1 MVAAVAVDFA
11 IAFVY
16 ISVHTLILLIQSV
29 ALNVAVNSNN
39 NVLLTLLVSNNFV
52 ELKGSVFKKCEKQN
66 LFQISAAAAAAAA
79 QFGAQFWRAIQ
90 SYRPP
95 FPPQVRAD
103 AVERFQMFIYLLMAL
118 QVVQTGKPLGDLAY
132 AIGMIAAMEVMVD
145 WLKHAFVVKFNFIPP
160 DIYAKF
166 TTALCVDLAEPRG
179 RRRGDSGHAMAIA
192 ARIGFVPIPL
202 LCLLVKVLGTDV
214 YGMTNLRHPS
224 GWALCVLAWLCM
236 CGPPRFPPSRPPDA
250 ADPPPNPPRPRAS
263 GARSRCSRRSCSSAL
278 RRSAPRNAAAADSS
292 PRMGSYNGP
301 ADFLMGV
308 DRYTLVGK
316 RIA

>member
-1 MVAAVAVDFA
+1 
-11 IAFVY
+11 
-16 ISVHTLILLIQSV
+16 
-29 ALNVAVNSNN
+29 
-39 NVLLTLLVSNNFV
+39 
-52 ELKGSVFKKCEKQN
+52 
-66 LFQISAAAAAAAA
+66 
-79 QFGAQFWRAIQ
+79 
-90 SYRPP
+90 
-95 FPPQVRAD
+95 
-103 AVERFQMFIYLLMAL
+103 MFIYLLVMAL

-224 GWALCVLAWLCM
+224 GWALCVLGWLCM
-236 CGPPRFPPSRPPDA
+236 CGPPRFPPSRSPDA
-250 ADPPPNPPRPRAS
+250 ADPPPEPRRARMPQVRAQDAHVDPPPRLCD
-263 GARSRCSRRSCSSAL
+263 GARQERRRRRLVASDGELQRPRRLPHGRRPVHARGQADRVGSAE
-278 RRSAPRNAAAADSS
+278 
-292 PRMGSYNGP
+292 P
-301 ADFLMGV
+301 ARF
-308 DRYTLVGK
+308 
-316 RIA
+316 

>member
-1 MVAAVAVDFA
+1 
-11 IAFVY
+11 
-16 ISVHTLILLIQSV
+16 
-29 ALNVAVNSNN
+29 
-39 NVLLTLLVSNNFV
+39 
-52 ELKGSVFKKCEKQN
+52 
-66 LFQISAAAAAAAA
+66 
-79 QFGAQFWRAIQ
+79 
-90 SYRPP
+90 
-95 FPPQVRAD
+95 
-103 AVERFQMFIYLLMAL
+103 MFIYLLVMAL

-236 CGPPRFPPSRPPDA
+236 CGPPRFPPSGPPDA
-250 ADPPPNPPRPRAS
+250 ADPPS
-263 GARSRCSRRSCSSAL
+263 
-278 RRSAPRNAAAADSS
+278 
-292 PRMGSYNGP
+292 
-301 ADFLMGV
+301 
-308 DRYTLVGK
+308 
-316 RIA
+316 

>member
-1 MVAAVAVDFA
+1 
-11 IAFVY
+11 
-16 ISVHTLILLIQSV
+16 
-29 ALNVAVNSNN
+29 
-39 NVLLTLLVSNNFV
+39 
-52 ELKGSVFKKCEKQN
+52 
-66 LFQISAAAAAAAA
+66 
-79 QFGAQFWRAIQ
+79 
-90 SYRPP
+90 
-95 FPPQVRAD
+95 
-103 AVERFQMFIYLLMAL
+103 MFIYLLVMAL

-236 CGPPRFPPSRPPDA
+236 CGPPRFPPSRAPDA
-250 ADPPPNPPRPRAS
+250 ADPPP
-263 GARSRCSRRSCSSAL
+263 
-278 RRSAPRNAAAADSS
+278 
-292 PRMGSYNGP
+292 
-301 ADFLMGV
+301 
-308 DRYTLVGK
+308 
-316 RIA
+316 

>member
-1 MVAAVAVDFA
+1 
-11 IAFVY
+11 
-16 ISVHTLILLIQSV
+16 
-29 ALNVAVNSNN
+29 
-39 NVLLTLLVSNNFV
+39 
-52 ELKGSVFKKCEKQN
+52 
-66 LFQISAAAAAAAA
+66 
-79 QFGAQFWRAIQ
+79 
-90 SYRPP
+90 
-95 FPPQVRAD
+95 
-103 AVERFQMFIYLLMAL
+103 MFIYLLVMAL

-236 CGPPRFPPSRPPDA
+236 CGHHPVFPPTPPPRG
-250 ADPPPNPPRPRAS
+250 PPPPPQTPPPPPPTPLTPPRPYAA
-263 GARSRCSRRSCSSAL
+263 GARSRCSRRSSSSAL
-278 RRSAPRNAAAADSS
+278 RRSAPRAPPPPTRRLGWGATTAPPTSS
-292 PRMGSYNGP
+292 WASTGTRSWASGSRRERRTG
-301 ADFLMGV
+301 AFRVARVRARSSD
-308 DRYTLVGK
+308 
-316 RIA
+316 

>member
-1 MVAAVAVDFA
+1 M
-11 IAFVY
+11 
-16 ISVHTLILLIQSV
+16 
-29 ALNVAVNSNN
+29 
-39 NVLLTLLVSNNFV
+39 
-52 ELKGSVFKKCEKQN
+52 
-66 LFQISAAAAAAAA
+66 SAAAAAAA
-79 QFGAQFWRAIQ
+79 QLGAQLATQFSLSAHASR
-90 SYRPP
+90 R
-95 FPPQVRAD
+95 RCAD
-103 AVERFQMFIYLLMAL
+103 AVERFQMFIYLLVMAL

-250 ADPPPNPPRPRAS
+250 ADPPP
-263 GARSRCSRRSCSSAL
+263 
-278 RRSAPRNAAAADSS
+278 
-292 PRMGSYNGP
+292 
-301 ADFLMGV
+301 
-308 DRYTLVGK
+308 
-316 RIA
+316 

>member
-1 MVAAVAVDFA
+1 
-11 IAFVY
+11 
-16 ISVHTLILLIQSV
+16 
-29 ALNVAVNSNN
+29 
-39 NVLLTLLVSNNFV
+39 
-52 ELKGSVFKKCEKQN
+52 
-66 LFQISAAAAAAAA
+66 
-79 QFGAQFWRAIQ
+79 
-90 SYRPP
+90 
-95 FPPQVRAD
+95 
-103 AVERFQMFIYLLMAL
+103 MFIYLLVMAL

-236 CGPPRFPPSRPPDA
+236 CGRRPVSRPPDA
-250 ADPPPNPPRPRAS
+250 ADPPP
-263 GARSRCSRRSCSSAL
+263 
-278 RRSAPRNAAAADSS
+278 
-292 PRMGSYNGP
+292 
-301 ADFLMGV
+301 
-308 DRYTLVGK
+308 
-316 RIA
+316 

>member
-1 MVAAVAVDFA
+1 
-11 IAFVY
+11 
-16 ISVHTLILLIQSV
+16 
-29 ALNVAVNSNN
+29 
-39 NVLLTLLVSNNFV
+39 
-52 ELKGSVFKKCEKQN
+52 
-66 LFQISAAAAAAAA
+66 
-79 QFGAQFWRAIQ
+79 
-90 SYRPP
+90 
-95 FPPQVRAD
+95 
-103 AVERFQMFIYLLMAL
+103 MFIYLLVMAL

-236 CGPPRFPPSRPPDA
+236 CGHPVSRPPA
-250 ADPPPNPPRPRAS
+250 RPTPPTHPPNPAAPVCRRCALKMLTSILLLGFATERAKS
-263 GARSRCSRRSCSSAL
+263 
-278 RRSAPRNAAAADSS
+278 AAAADSS

>member
-1 MVAAVAVDFA
+1 
-11 IAFVY
+11 
-16 ISVHTLILLIQSV
+16 
-29 ALNVAVNSNN
+29 
-39 NVLLTLLVSNNFV
+39 
-52 ELKGSVFKKCEKQN
+52 
-66 LFQISAAAAAAAA
+66 
-79 QFGAQFWRAIQ
+79 
-90 SYRPP
+90 
-95 FPPQVRAD
+95 
-103 AVERFQMFIYLLMAL
+103 MAL

-250 ADPPPNPPRPRAS
+250 ADPPPLTPPRPRAS
-263 GARSRCSRRSCSSAL
+263 GARSRC
-278 RRSAPRNAAAADSS
+278 
-292 PRMGSYNGP
+292 
-301 ADFLMGV
+301 
-308 DRYTLVGK
+308 
-316 RIA
+316 